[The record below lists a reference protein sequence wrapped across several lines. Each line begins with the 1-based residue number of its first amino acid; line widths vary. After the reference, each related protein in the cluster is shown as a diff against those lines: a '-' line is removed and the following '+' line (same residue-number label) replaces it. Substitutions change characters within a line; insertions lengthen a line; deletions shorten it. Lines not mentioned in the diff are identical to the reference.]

1 MVARMLGSFS
11 DAEDVAHD
19 AFLRAYAAELG
30 GRTALSATLLTVIAR
45 RLALNEIRN
54 RTQRATD
61 AAGDMHDLAILS
73 FEDPETSFADAELQN
88 AIASAIA
95 KMPPQC
101 RRVFEMRKIEHI
113 SHAEI
118 AFRLDIAPKTVERH
132 LTKAIRLLR
141 DELTR
146 TGHGRGQSLLLAE
159 RSGE

>member
-1 MVARMLGSFS
+1 MLGSPS
-11 DAEDVAHD
+11 DAEDVTHD

-30 GRTALSATLLTVIAR
+30 DQTPLSATLLTVIAR

-54 RTQRATD
+54 RTRRATD
-61 AAGDMHDLAILS
+61 AVGDMHDLAVLS
-73 FEDPETSFADAELQN
+73 LDDPESRFAAAELQQ

-101 RRVFEMRKIEHI
+101 RRVFEMRKLEHI

-146 TGHGRGQSLLLAE
+146 TGHGRGESLLLAE